1 MSAADDLG
9 AFIDA
14 SPTSWHAAATT
25 AHLLDDAGFTA
36 LDPQSD
42 WSSAQVAAPA
52 YVRREGALV
61 AWGATGAAP
70 AQPLRLVGAHTD
82 SPGLRLRPH
91 ADRSSAGWRQFGVE
105 VYGGALVNSWLDRDL
120 RIAGRLAVRT
130 SGGGVGTAS
139 HLVDSGVG
147 VARVPQLAIH
157 LDRDVISHGL
167 LLDPQRDL
175 SPVWGLGDAGSG
187 DAVEYLAGLAGV
199 RSDDVIAV
207 DVALVD
213 AQHSARLGEHGELL
227 AAARLDDLCCV
238 WAGTRALI
246 DVTASTGSDP
256 TATGHVNVLTL
267 HDHEEVGSTT
277 STGAAGTW
285 TAQILER
292 RALAL
297 GGSRSDFLRSLSSS
311 LLASADM
318 AHATHPNRPERH
330 EPDHH
335 IRAGGGVVIK
345 TNVNARYAT
354 ASPGAAAFAL
364 ACADAGVTVQ
374 QYSHRGDL
382 PCGSTIGPLAAAGL
396 AVETVDIGA
405 PMLSMHSARE
415 LMATADVDLLLAGLR
430 GWYATR

>member
-1 MSAADDLG
+1 MSTASAELG
-9 AFIDA
+9 TFIDA
-14 SPTSWHAAATT
+14 SPTSLHAAAQV
-25 AHLLDDAGFTA
+25 AARLDDAGFTA
-36 LDPQSD
+36 LDPIVE
-42 WSSAQVAAPA
+42 WSAAQAAAPA
-52 YVRREGALV
+52 YVLREGALV
-61 AWGATGAAP
+61 AWGVADDAGT
-70 AQPLRLVGAHTD
+70 PLRLIGAHTD
-82 SPGLRLRPH
+82 SPGLRLRPR
-91 ADRSSAGWRQFGVE
+91 ADRSVAGWRQLGVE

-120 RIAGRLAVRT
+120 RLAGRLAIRESSTAGVRT
-130 SGGGVGTAS
+130 TA
-139 HLVDSGVG
+139 HLVDTQVA

-157 LDRDVISHGL
+157 LDREVNTRGL

-175 SPVWGLGDAGSG
+175 SPVWGLGDTPG
-187 DAVEYLAGLAGV
+187 
-199 RSDDVIAV
+199 DVIAHLAGRAGV
-207 DVALVD
+207 DVGDVVAWDVALVD
-213 AQHSARLGEHGELL
+213 AQPSACLGERGELL

-246 DVTASTGSDP
+246 DSAANPVSTG
-256 TATGHVNVLTL
+256 AVAVLAL

-285 TAQILER
+285 TAQVLER
-292 RALAL
+292 RELAL
-297 GGSRSDFLRSLSSS
+297 GGTRVDFLRSLSSS

-318 AHATHPNRPERH
+318 AHATHPNRRERH

-364 ACADAGVTVQ
+364 ACDAASVPVQ

-382 PCGSTIGPLAAAGL
+382 PCGSTIGPIAAAGL

-415 LMATADVDLLLAGLR
+415 LMACSDVDLLVGALR
-430 GWYATR
+430 GWYTTP

>member
-1 MSAADDLG
+1 MGAPASELG

-14 SPTSWHAAATT
+14 SPTSWHAAARV
-25 AHLLDDAGFTA
+25 AALLDDAGFTA
-36 LDPQSD
+36 LDPSAE
-42 WSSAQVAAPA
+42 WSAEQVGAPA
-52 YVRREGALV
+52 YVLREGALV
-61 AWGATGAAP
+61 AWGSAGGAAT
-70 AQPLRLVGAHTD
+70 PLRLIGAHTD

-91 ADRSSAGWRQFGVE
+91 PDRSVAGWRQLGVE

-120 RIAGRLAVRT
+120 RVAGRLAVRT
-130 SGGGVGTAS
+130 SGGRSVHTAEV
-139 HLVDSGVG
+139 LVDGEVG

-157 LDRDVISHGL
+157 LDREVNTRGL

-175 SPVWGLGDAGSG
+175 TPVWGLGDASTG
-187 DAVEYLAGLAGV
+187 DAIAYLAALAGV
-199 RSDDVIAV
+199 DAADVVAW
-207 DVALVD
+207 DVAFVD
-213 AQHSARLGEHGELL
+213 AQPSAVLGAHGELL

-246 DVTASTGSDP
+246 DHAVEVP
-256 TATGHVNVLTL
+256 TAGQVAVLAL

-285 TAQILER
+285 TAQVLER
-292 RALAL
+292 RELAL
-297 GGSRSDFLRSLSSS
+297 GGTRADFLRSLSSS

-335 IRAGGGVVIK
+335 IRAGGGVVVK

-354 ASPGAAAFAL
+354 ASPGAAAFTL
-364 ACADAGVTVQ
+364 ACGAAGVPVQ

-382 PCGSTIGPLAAAGL
+382 PCGSTIGPIASAGL

-415 LMATADVDLLLAGLR
+415 LMACADVEFLVDALT
-430 GWYATR
+430 GWYAAP